1 MISTLLSMMLTCD
14 DAMWIIKGINRS
26 NTSQAIKSELII
38 ETILATEDSCDFS
51 LEREPRR

>member
-1 MISTLLSMMLTCD
+1 MMLTCD
-14 DAMWIIKGINRS
+14 DAMWIIEGINRS